1 MGGNNDLTGR
11 VVVVTGAARGLGAL
25 LAQRLAGRGAR
36 VALLGLEPA
45 ELATVAGRCGP
56 GAGWWEVD
64 VTDAAAL
71 AAVAAEVGER
81 FGRIDVV
88 VANAGIAAGGPF
100 LLSDPASFT
109 RVIQVNLLGS
119 IETARAFLPALIE
132 SKGYL
137 LQIAS
142 LAALTPAPLMAAYCT
157 SKSGV
162 EAFAHVLRAEV
173 AHHGVR
179 IGVGY
184 LSWTDTDM
192 VRGADSIA
200 PFARMRASLPF
211 PMNRTYPLAPTVDAF
226 VRGIAR
232 RAPHVYGQRWLPL
245 LQIVRGLIP
254 PMVSRIGRRQM
265 GELETQFA
273 QAGSGVTHA
282 VGAGGAAAEAVATAS
297 RADSPAA
304 TASTADDVAGG
315 TALRA
320 ADAPEVPVQRTVG

>member
-1 MGGNNDLTGR
+1 MGGDKDLTGR
-11 VVVVTGAARGLGAL
+11 IVVVTGAARGLGAL
-25 LAQRLAGRGAR
+25 LAGRLAERGAR

-45 ELATVAGRCGP
+45 ELAAVAGTCGP
-56 GAGWWEVD
+56 EAAWWEVD

-71 AAVAAEVGER
+71 GAVTGEVRER
-81 FGRIDVV
+81 FGRIDIV

-100 LLSDPASFT
+100 LLSDPVSFT
-109 RVIQVNLLGS
+109 RVIEVNLLGS
-119 IETARAFLPALIE
+119 IATARAFLPALIE
-132 SKGYL
+132 SRGYL

-179 IGVGY
+179 VGVGY

-192 VRGADSIA
+192 VRGADGIA

-211 PMNRTYPLAPTVDAF
+211 PMNRTYPLAPTVDAI
-226 VRGIAR
+226 VRGIER

-245 LQIVRGLIP
+245 LQLVRGLIP
-254 PMVSRIGRRQM
+254 PVVGRIGRRRM
-265 GELETQFA
+265 GELEPQFA
-273 QAGSGVTHA
+273 EAGAGVTHP
-282 VGAGGAAAEAVATAS
+282 VGAGGAAAEAAMTA
-297 RADSPAA
+297 PAA
-304 TASTADDVAGG
+304 TAPPVTAAPVT
-315 TALRA
+315 TAP
-320 ADAPEVPVQRTVG
+320 ADAPRPEPRQDAR